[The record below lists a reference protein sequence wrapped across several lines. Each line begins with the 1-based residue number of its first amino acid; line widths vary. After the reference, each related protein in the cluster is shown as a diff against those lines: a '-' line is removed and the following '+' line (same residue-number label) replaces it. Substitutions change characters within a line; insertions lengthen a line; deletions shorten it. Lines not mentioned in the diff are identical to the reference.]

1 LARCTFTI
9 FSGRRW
15 YDAPLERAMTTPDLL
30 ARARA
35 VRMLSCDV
43 DGVLTDGKV
52 FYADDGS
59 EMKAF
64 SAVDGLGL
72 KMLHEAGIV
81 VAWITGS
88 SAPAVT
94 KRAKTLSVAHVL
106 LGAENKLAPWE
117 RLRSELGMTAEE
129 CAHIGDDLP
138 DLPLLMRC
146 GLSATVPHAPAA
158 VKRRAHYVTRADGGA
173 GAVRE
178 VCELILSARGELQQR
193 IAQFES

>member
-1 LARCTFTI
+1 VSA
-9 FSGRRW
+9 
-15 YDAPLERAMTTPDLL
+15 PDLL
-30 ARARA
+30 ARARV

-43 DGVLTDGKV
+43 DGVLTDGRIY
-52 FYADDGS
+52 YADDGS

-64 SAVDGLGL
+64 STLDGLGL
-72 KMLHEAGIV
+72 KMLHDAGIV

-94 KRAKTLSVAHVL
+94 RRAKSLAVAHVV

-146 GLSATVPHAPAA
+146 GLSATVPHAPEA
-158 VKRRAHYVTRADGGA
+158 VKRRAHYITRADGGC

-178 VCELILSARGELQQR
+178 ICELILGARGDLAER
-193 IAQFES
+193 MAQFES

>member
-1 LARCTFTI
+1 
-9 FSGRRW
+9 
-15 YDAPLERAMTTPDLL
+15 MTTPDLL

-178 VCELILSARGELQQR
+178 VCELILGARGELQQR